1 MAERSARHTA
11 PGSGSTELPLPAP
24 GCTVE
29 VRASVATL
37 PRTVWD
43 ELAPPDDPM
52 WARGVFAAMEQGAIG
67 PETYAYIV
75 VREGERVA
83 AVLPLS
89 VFRGLR
95 LDNVVGPRERQL
107 LAPVRGFFPQL
118 LRVPML
124 FCGNFLGAGRVLSS
138 GPLSAQSSWLLVAA
152 VMAYAR
158 RNRIGTVVFKDFAD
172 EDMAVLRPALEREG
186 FFTVPSL
193 PDTELPL
200 GYASFEEYVA
210 ALPPKPRRN
219 ARSKIRKFRAHQPE
233 LRIEVLAEF
242 THLLP
247 AMLGL
252 YHQVMERADQK
263 LDVLDHSFLRA
274 LGEADDLD
282 QRLVACFEG
291 DRLVAYLHCLFRGT
305 GAIGARI
312 GLDYRT
318 AHQARLYHNV
328 HYAAIELAINRGC
341 RHIRFAQT
349 AYEPKR
355 ELGCS
360 LVRQS
365 YAITHLRPV
374 PRAILRGLLPRALNS
389 ALADALAPKS

>member
-1 MAERSARHTA
+1 MEPSIAR
-11 PGSGSTELPLPAP
+11 
-24 GCTVE
+24 
-29 VRASVATL
+29 L
-37 PRTVWD
+37 PRSVWE
-43 ELAPPDDPM
+43 ELAPPSDPM
-52 WARGVFAAMEQGAIG
+52 WARGVFSAMERGAIG
-67 PETYAYIV
+67 PDAHAYIV
-75 VREGERVA
+75 VREGERIT
-83 AVLPLS
+83 AVLPMS
-89 VFRGLR
+89 AFRGLR
-95 LDNVVGPRERQL
+95 LDDVVGPRERQL
-107 LAPVRGFFPQL
+107 LAPVRRLFPGL

-124 FCGNFLGAGRVLSS
+124 FCGNFLGSGHVLHA
-138 GPLSAQSSWLLVAA
+138 GPLSPRTSRLLVTA

-158 RNRIGTVVFKDFAD
+158 RYRIGTVVFKDFAD
-172 EDMAVLRPALEREG
+172 EELAPLRPALEREG

-200 GYASFEEYVA
+200 GYGSFEEYLA
-210 ALPPKPRRN
+210 ALQAKPRRN
-219 ARSKIRKFRAHQPE
+219 ARSKIRKFHDFQPE

-252 YHQVMERADQK
+252 YQQVMDRADQK

-274 LGEADDLD
+274 LSEADDLD

-291 DRLVAYLHCLFRGT
+291 DRLVAYLHCLFRGS

-312 GLDYRT
+312 GLDYRI

-328 HYAAIELAINRGC
+328 HYAAIKEAINRGC

-374 PRAILRGLLPRALNS
+374 PRAVLRGLLPRALNS
-389 ALADALAPKS
+389 ALADALSRKS

>member
-1 MAERSARHTA
+1 MVEPGARSAASADGR
-11 PGSGSTELPLPAP
+11 TELPVP

-29 VRASVATL
+29 VEPSIAAL
-37 PRTVWD
+37 PPSAWE
-43 ELAPPDDPM
+43 ELAPPDDPL
-52 WARGVFAAMEQGAIG
+52 WARGVFSAMERGAIG
-67 PETYAYIV
+67 PDSYAYVV
-75 VREGERVA
+75 VREGGRIV

-95 LDNVVGPRERQL
+95 LDDVVGPRERRL
-107 LAPVRGFFPQL
+107 LAPVGRLSPRL

-124 FCGNFLGAGRVLSS
+124 FCGNFLGSGHVL
-138 GPLSAQSSWLLVAA
+138 GPQPPSARTSRLLVAA

-172 EDMAVLRPALEREG
+172 EELAPLWPALERAG

-193 PDTELPL
+193 PDTELRL
-200 GYASFEEYVA
+200 GYGSFEEYVT
-210 ALPPKPRRN
+210 ALPAKPRRN
-219 ARSKIRKFRAHQPE
+219 ARSKIRKFHGFRPE

-242 THLLP
+242 SRLLP
-247 AMLGL
+247 AVLGL
-252 YHQVMERADQK
+252 YQQVMDRADQK
-263 LDVLDHSFLRA
+263 LDVLDLSFLRA
-274 LGEADDLD
+274 LAEADDLD

-291 DRLVAYLHCLFRGT
+291 DRLVAYLHCLFRGE
-305 GAIGARI
+305 GAVGARI
-312 GLDYRT
+312 GLDYRM

-328 HYAAIELAINRGC
+328 HYAAIEEAISRGC

-374 PRAILRGLLPRALNS
+374 PRAVLRGLLPRALDS
-389 ALADALAPKS
+389 ALAEALSPKS